1 MKTSQK
7 VINQDTQLKDK
18 LLSGAVGEKY
28 QGKQVVVIGHQVV
41 ILPEDDR
48 KAVTLVEK
56 LEKQYPD
63 QIPHLISVPRPE
75 TYVL

>member
-1 MKTSQK
+1 MKTSRK
-7 VINQDTQLKDK
+7 ATNQDTQLRDK

-28 QGKQVVVIGHQVV
+28 QGKQVVLIDQQVV

-48 KAVTLVEK
+48 EAVTLVEK